1 MKIKDKIKKIK
12 IDKNKSIIH
21 NSNTNHN
28 IGCCD
33 NENIVLIKPKFL
45 VIQIIKNI
53 IVKDKEKTFLIDIYY
68 ENWLG
73 KQEELRQ
80 NITFRLLCRVY
91 RSCK

>member
-1 MKIKDKIKKIK
+1 VKIKDKIKKIK
-12 IDKNKSIIH
+12 IDKNMSIIH
-21 NSNTNHN
+21 NSNTDH
-28 IGCCD
+28 
-33 NENIVLIKPKFL
+33 
-45 VIQIIKNI
+45 NI

-91 RSCK
+91 RPCK